1 MEVVKIVYN
10 IDNGAPFP
18 VVKNAEG
25 ESVYPEF
32 EYTTEP
38 VPEGLYQPV
47 YFDVDQQK
55 WVGSTKEEFEKT
67 IKRPIDKSEKDLLLS
82 QLTIQ
87 VATQKSEVVTL
98 QKTVGELALQLAQL
112 KGASSV

>member
-10 IDNGAPFP
+10 IDNGEPFP
-18 VVKNAEG
+18 VVKNEED

-55 WVGSTKEEFEKT
+55 WIGSTKEEFEKT
-67 IKRPIDKSEKDLLLS
+67 ITRPIDKSEKDLLIS
-82 QLTIQ
+82 QLAVQ
-87 VATQKSEVVTL
+87 VATQQSKITTL
-98 QKTVGELALQLAQL
+98 EKTIGEMALQLAQL
-112 KGASSV
+112 KGASSL

>member
-1 MEVVKIVYN
+1 MEVLKIVYN
-10 IDNGAPFP
+10 IDNGEPFP
-18 VVKNAEG
+18 VMKNEED

-47 YFDVDQQK
+47 YFDVEQQK
-55 WVGSTKEEFEKT
+55 WIGSTREEFEKT
-67 IKRPIDKSEKDLLLS
+67 IKKATDKSEKDLLLS

-87 VATQKSEVVTL
+87 VATQKAEVVTL

>member
-1 MEVVKIVYN
+1 MEVLKIVYN
-10 IDNGAPFP
+10 IDNGEPFP
-18 VVKNAEG
+18 VIKNEEE

-47 YFDVDQQK
+47 YFDVEQQK
-55 WVGSTKEEFEKT
+55 WVGSTREEFEKT
-67 IKRPIDKSEKDLLLS
+67 ITKATDKSEKDLLLS

-87 VATQKSEVVTL
+87 VATQKTEVVTL
-98 QKTVGELALQLAQL
+98 QKTVGELALQIAQL